1 MKDGCS
7 LRNIFLYIA
16 GIAFLALAK
25 AKHTLF
31 GYTSPKPFDISET
44 ERCIEYDI
52 RVVEQWLKYLQ
63 QYTHSND
70 FLAGKNALELGPGS
84 DLGIGLY
91 LLSRGCAAYNACD
104 VNNLAVTV
112 PEGFYN
118 DFLKRI
124 EGMSHKPDISSLGTE
139 LEKIRNGS
147 PSRLNYVVRSDF
159 DLVSTFGLATIDL
172 VFSQAAFEHFDDVN
186 ATISQLSAVCKPGAV
201 LVVSVD
207 LKTHSRWIRDKDP
220 NNIYR
225 YSASVYNAFRFRG
238 IPNRVRPFQYK
249 NLFEKNGW
257 ENVVIIPLLTLDD
270 PDKCCTGLDKT
281 FSGDESQMNYLSI
294 MLCARKQA

>member
-1 MKDGCS
+1 
-7 LRNIFLYIA
+7 LRNIFLYFV

-25 AKHTLF
+25 VKHTLF
-31 GYTSPKPFDISET
+31 GYTSPKPFDVSET
-44 ERCIEYDI
+44 ERCIAYDI
-52 RVVEQWLKYLQ
+52 RVVDQWLSYLQ

-70 FLAGKNALELGPGS
+70 FLAGKNVLELGPGS
-84 DLGIGLY
+84 DLGIGMY
-91 LLSRGCAAYNACD
+91 LLSKGCAAYNACD
-104 VNNLAVTV
+104 VNNLTATV
-112 PEGFYN
+112 PESFYN
-118 DFLKRI
+118 EFLARLD
-124 EGMSHKPDISSLGTE
+124 GMGNKPDTGSLGIE
-139 LEKIRNGS
+139 LQKARNGN

-159 DLVSTFGLATIDL
+159 DLVSTFGLATMDL

-225 YSASVYNAFRFRG
+225 YSASVYDAFRFRG
-238 IPNRVRPFQYK
+238 IPNRVRPVQYK
-249 NLFEKNGW
+249 KLFEKHGW
-257 ENVVIIPLLTLDD
+257 ENVAIIPLLTLDD
-270 PDKCCTGLDKT
+270 PARCCTGLDKA

-294 MLCARKQA
+294 MLCARKRA